1 MPVEEEIQSVA
12 YSDSHVAIVVNAPS
26 GEYDNRLDV
35 YKSNGTLAFS
45 REFTYLYQNL
55 DIDGDFVFLYND
67 NSCKVYDMS
76 GRERFS
82 GEFDFTVSKITRG
95 SRFNTLIITGG
106 DRIRE
111 ITLK

>member
-1 MPVEEEIQSVA
+1 M
-12 YSDSHVAIVVNAPS
+12 NTTT
-26 GEYDNRLDV
+26 RLDV